1 MTVEEEKKEVN
12 DDALHHFVAIQSDG
26 KNGKV
31 GEERSIT
38 MSMPA
43 INKRMKGTDDNTKKY
58 TSDSF
63 QGDQINNF
71 GDISFLIYNH
81 ES

>member
-26 KNGKV
+26 KNGEV
-31 GEERSIT
+31 GEEISIT
-38 MSMPA
+38 ISMRT
-43 INKRMKGTDDNTKKY
+43 INKHMKGTDDNTKKF

-71 GDISFLIYNH
+71 DDISFLIYNN